1 MLGSIHIKDL
11 AVVSSVAL
19 ELAPGLTAL
28 TGETGAGK
36 SILIDALGLAL
47 GDRADNAMIRSG
59 SDRAEITALFDL
71 KSQTDTLQWLSEN
84 ALDDGDLCLVRRV
97 LVRDGNSRAFV
108 NGTPVP
114 IKTLQQL
121 GEQLVDIH
129 GQHAHQS
136 LLKRDHQR
144 TLLDAYAGETRLL
157 KETADLYRQ
166 WQESSAEYQRLKE
179 AATERLER
187 LDLLNFQVGELE
199 SHNASS
205 QELTELEDLHKRLSN
220 AGSLR
225 EESQQI
231 LSLLFE
237 DEDSAQYRLNRA
249 MVLMDQL
256 LALDPSL
263 QGCREM
269 LENAEIQVS
278 EAVSE
283 IRQYADNVETDPAR
297 LAAIEQR
304 LGEYHSLAR
313 KFRCKPSELEQHL
326 SLLQRERDTLINAD
340 EHLQELEAHTSA
352 LRSQFFD
359 AAGRL
364 SKKRHLAARKLSR
377 EVSERMKSL
386 GMPNGELLF
395 QLNTLPDE
403 KANANGVDRV
413 EILVSTN
420 PGMSPQPLTKV
431 ASGGELSRVSLAIQV
446 ATLDCGQVPTLIF
459 DEVDVGIG
467 GGVAEIVGRLLR
479 QLGQERQ
486 VLCVTHLPQV
496 ASQGHQ
502 HLQVRKSSK
511 AGVVRTEIDTL
522 EENQRVEEIAR
533 MLGGLDITERT
544 LDHARE
550 MLSLTASQ
558 A

>member
-19 ELAPGLTAL
+19 EFAPGLTAL

-47 GDRADNAMIRSG
+47 GDRADNAMIRTG
-59 SDRAEITALFDL
+59 SDRAEITALFELHARSDI
-71 KSQTDTLQWLSEN
+71 QDWLTEN

-136 LLKRDHQR
+136 LLKREHQR
-144 TLLDAYAGETRLL
+144 ELLDAYAGETRLL

-166 WQESSAEYQRLKE
+166 WQETSLEYQRLKD
-179 AATERLER
+179 AAIERLER

-199 SHNASS
+199 GHNASS

-237 DEDSAQYRLNRA
+237 DEDSAQYRINRA
-249 MVLMDQL
+249 MVLMDEL

-263 QGCREM
+263 KGCREM

-297 LAAIEQR
+297 LTAIEQR

-326 SLLQRERDTLINAD
+326 SLLQQERDTLVHAD
-340 EHLQELEAHTSA
+340 EHLQELEAHTSE
-352 LRSQFFD
+352 LRSQFLD
-359 AAGRL
+359 TAGRL
-364 SKKRHLAARKLSR
+364 SKKRHEAARRLSQ

-386 GMPNGELLF
+386 GMPDGALLF
-395 QLNTLPDE
+395 QLDTLPDE
-403 KANANGVDRV
+403 KANTNGVDRV

-446 ATLDCGQVPTLIF
+446 ATLNCGQVPTLIF

-502 HLQVRKSSK
+502 HLQVRKSSQ
-511 AGVVRTEIDTL
+511 AGVVRTEIDSL

-550 MLSLTASQ
+550 MLSLTASE